1 MEGRQGGCADLGV
14 GLESPEGVLLGEDVV
29 RGWNGLETRR
39 AGLAGGK
46 KDGEG
51 LLCQWR
57 RGWSMERLR
66 MSLVS
71 G

>member
-14 GLESPEGVLLGEDVV
+14 GLERPEGVLLGEDVV

-46 KDGEG
+46 KD
-51 LLCQWR
+51 
-57 RGWSMERLR
+57 
-66 MSLVS
+66 
-71 G
+71 